1 MIGIETNR
9 LSSCARSF
17 ARDPRQCVV
26 CAGPLGAM
34 IRYLG
39 RTGIDSRRCPA
50 RATGRPVGQLK
61 THEMKTCPSA
71 RKCAGADWRR
81 DG

>member
-17 ARDPRQCVV
+17 AWDPRQCVV

-61 THEMKTCPSA
+61 THE
-71 RKCAGADWRR
+71 
-81 DG
+81 